1 MGDGREGAQ
10 MAPYKVNEKALASLP
25 PPNTKRWVIRRK
37 AQVVEAV
44 RSGAITLDDACARY
58 SLSVEE
64 FLSWRH
70 AITNHDVR
78 GLRATRVKKYRL
90 PGSDG
95 LTG

>member
-1 MGDGREGAQ
+1 MDDTSDGAK
-10 MAPYKVNEKALASLP
+10 MAPHTGNEKALAQLP

-37 AQVVEAV
+37 AQVVEEV
-44 RSGAITLDDACARY
+44 RSGAISLDEACARY